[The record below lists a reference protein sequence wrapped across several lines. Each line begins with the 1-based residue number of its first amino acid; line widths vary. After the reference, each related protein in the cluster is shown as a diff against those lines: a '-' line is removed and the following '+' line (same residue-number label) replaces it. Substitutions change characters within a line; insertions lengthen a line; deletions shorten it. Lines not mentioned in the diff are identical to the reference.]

1 VAAMPAAGRFV
12 RRLGRGGVLLLFVVA
27 GLGLRLAF
35 GQSLRPGDAYDR
47 SDSRR
52 LQVAPHRSGRLPCVD
67 IVSAADR
74 LRHKDP
80 RHPVDVTKLSRNLQQ
95 EQLWVQHCMELYGRQ
110 MSKRL
115 RVGEEEREGRMESWE
130 ESEPDEI
137 GPEETGEGR
146 YNPDRERRHGRK
158 KFPATPTP
166 FTGES
171 QAGQ

>member
-1 VAAMPAAGRFV
+1 M
-12 RRLGRGGVLLLFVVA
+12 LLLVVVT

-35 GQSLRPGDAYDR
+35 GQSLRPGDSDGSDHR
-47 SDSRR
+47 S
-52 LQVAPHRSGRLPCVD
+52 LQVAPHRSGRLSCVD

-80 RHPVDVTKLSRNLQQ
+80 RHPVDVTKLSRTLRQ

-115 RVGEEEREGRMESWE
+115 HVEEEEREDRMESWE

-137 GPEETGEGR
+137 GREEIGEGR
-146 YNPDRERRHGRK
+146 YNPSRQRRHGRK

-166 FTGES
+166 FTG
-171 QAGQ
+171 QAR